1 MNKQAILHIPQS
13 KYCYPINQNS
23 VVLRLRMD
31 KNDAPDRVEVV
42 YGCKYTFYLEQK
54 TAEMEA
60 KYRDDLYIYY
70 EIQLTLEDVRL
81 TYVFRI
87 WNEQKS
93 CYFSEDGITKEYNF
107 KLCYYNS
114 FQMPYINK
122 SDIHEVVD
130 WMRGAVF
137 YEIFIDR
144 FYQGKKEKDT
154 AYINLGWGEIPN
166 PKSFTGGDIPG
177 ITKKLDYI
185 KGLGVN
191 GIYLTPVFCSISN
204 HKYDISDYTRID
216 EQFGTNGDFAELV
229 KEAHKRDMKI
239 VLDAVFNHCSML
251 LPQFQDVISKGIESA
266 YFDWF
271 MIDGE
276 QVDTEKLNYEVFGFS
291 SYMPKFNTSNKEVQ
305 EFLLD
310 IAAFWVKEYDIDGWR
325 LDVSDEVS
333 HDFWR
338 KFRTRIKELKPDC
351 VLIGENWHDAYAYL
365 QGDQYDSIMNY
376 AFTKACLDYYAFDAF
391 DAKGFAEKLNHLLMR
406 NNGQVNA
413 MMFNLLDSHDTDRFY
428 TSINKNKDKMLSALA
443 VMNMYIGVPCI
454 YYGTEICLEGGY
466 DPDNR
471 RCFDWEE
478 AHWDISYMEILKKL
492 FVLKQKPILQRGD
505 IHITYDD
512 RLCYISRTYENR
524 EILLIVNQSGEAV
537 KLNRTESVLAANK
550 LSAGCL
556 HTNGFVI
563 YEI

>member
-60 KYRDDLYIYY
+60 KYRDDLFIYY
-70 EIQLTLEDVRL
+70 EIVLTPEDVRL

-87 WNEQKS
+87 WKEQKY
-93 CYFSEDGITKEYNF
+93 CYFSEDGITSEYNF

-144 FYQGKKEKDT
+144 FYQGKNEKDT
-154 AYINLGWGEIPN
+154 AYINLDWGEIPN

-216 EQFGTNGDFAELV
+216 EQFGTNEDFAELV

-251 LPQFQDVISKGIESA
+251 LPQFQDVISKGIESE

-271 MIDGE
+271 MIDGDR
-276 QVDTEKLNYEVFGFS
+276 VDTENLNYEVFGFS
-291 SYMPKFNTSNKEVQ
+291 SYMPKFNTSNKAVQ

-376 AFTKACLDYYAFDAF
+376 AFTKACLDYYAFGVF

-478 AHWDISYMEILKKL
+478 SHWDISYMETLKKL
-492 FVLKQKPILQRGD
+492 FALKQKPVLQSGD

-512 RLCYISRTYENR
+512 RLCYISRTYQDS

-537 KLNRTESVLAANK
+537 ELNRNGSVLADNK
-550 LSAGCL
+550 LSDGWL
-556 HTNGFVI
+556 HTDGFVV

>member
-60 KYRDDLYIYY
+60 KYRDDLFIYY
-70 EIQLTLEDVRL
+70 EIVLTPGDVRL

-87 WNEQKS
+87 WKEQKY
-93 CYFSEDGITKEYNF
+93 CYFSEDGITSEYNF

-144 FYQGKKEKDT
+144 FYQGKNEKDT
-154 AYINLGWGEIPN
+154 AYINLDWGEIPN

-216 EQFGTNGDFAELV
+216 EQFGTNEDFAELV

-251 LPQFQDVISKGIESA
+251 LPQFQDVISKGIESE

-271 MIDGE
+271 MIDGDR
-276 QVDTEKLNYEVFGFS
+276 VDTENLNYEVFGFS
-291 SYMPKFNTSNKEVQ
+291 SYMPKFNTSNKAVQ

-376 AFTKACLDYYAFDAF
+376 AFTKACLDYYAFGVF

-478 AHWDISYMEILKKL
+478 SHWDISYMETLKKL
-492 FVLKQKPILQRGD
+492 FALKQKPVLQSGD

-512 RLCYISRTYENR
+512 RLCYISRTYQDS

-537 KLNRTESVLAANK
+537 ELNRNGSVLADNK
-550 LSAGCL
+550 LSDGWL
-556 HTNGFVI
+556 HTDGFVV

>member
-13 KYCYPINQNS
+13 KYCYPIDQNS

-42 YGCKYTFYLEQK
+42 YGCKYTFYMEQK
-54 TAEMEA
+54 TAELEA
-60 KYRDDLYIYY
+60 KYRDDLFIYY
-70 EIQLTLEDVRL
+70 ETQLTLEDVRL

-87 WNEQKS
+87 WKEQKY
-93 CYFSEDGITKEYNF
+93 CYFSEDGITEEYNF

-122 SDIHEVVD
+122 NDIHEVVD

-154 AYINLGWGEIPN
+154 AYINLDWGEIPN

-185 KGLGVN
+185 KGLGAN

-204 HKYDISDYTRID
+204 HKYDISDYTCID
-216 EQFGTNGDFAELV
+216 EQFGTNEDFAELV

-239 VLDAVFNHCSML
+239 VLDAVFNHCSIL
-251 LPQFQDVISKGIESA
+251 LPQFQDVISKGIESE

-271 MIDGE
+271 IIDGDR
-276 QVDTEKLNYEVFGFS
+276 VDMENLNYEVFGFS
-291 SYMPKFNTSNKEVQ
+291 SYMPKFNTSNKAVQ

-338 KFRTRIKELKPDC
+338 KFRTRIKELKSDC

-376 AFTKACLDYYAFDAF
+376 AFTKACLDYYAFGTSA
-391 DAKGFAEKLNHLLMR
+391 AKGFAEKLNQLLMR
-406 NNGQVNA
+406 NNGQVNT

-443 VMNMYIGVPCI
+443 VMNMYSGVPCI

-471 RCFDWEE
+471 RCFDWDES
-478 AHWDISYMEILKKL
+478 HWDSSYMEILKKL
-492 FVLKQKPILQRGD
+492 LALKQKPALQSGD
-505 IHITYDD
+505 IRITHDD
-512 RLCYISRTYENR
+512 RLCYIRRTYKNSSV
-524 EILLIVNQSGEAV
+524 LLIVNQSGEAV
-537 KLNRTESVLAANK
+537 ELNRSESVLAANK
-550 LSAGCL
+550 LSAGSL
-556 HTNGFVI
+556 YTDGFAV
-563 YEI
+563 YEA